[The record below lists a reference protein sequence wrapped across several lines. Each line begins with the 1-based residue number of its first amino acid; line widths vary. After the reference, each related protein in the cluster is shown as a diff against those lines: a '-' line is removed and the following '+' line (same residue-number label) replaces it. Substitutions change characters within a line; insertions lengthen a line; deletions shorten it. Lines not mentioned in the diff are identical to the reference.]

1 MAGAGKGTLGVA
13 GRVAVVGG
21 GILGLA
27 VARRIGQVMP
37 GAAVTVFEKESDVAQ
52 HQTGR
57 NSGVVHAG
65 LYYKP
70 GSLKATLTRRGVRLL
85 HEYTTARG
93 IRYEECGKVVV
104 AVDERE
110 VEPLEEIERRAR
122 SNGVPDVSMLDEAG
136 LRALEPHARGLA
148 ALHSPTTAI
157 VDYPAMARALRD
169 DVRDGGGTVRTGAE
183 VVAIDED
190 PSGVRLRIVVRG
202 GAPVPPNGHGP
213 VGENGMPGVTRVTEP
228 VGPFDLL
235 VACAGLQS
243 DLVAALTGEDP
254 SPRIVPFRGDYW
266 LLRPERRG
274 LVRGLIYPVPDPR
287 YPFLGIHL
295 TKRVDGE
302 VLVGPNAILATA
314 REGYRPSVL
323 KAAELRQ
330 TLAWPGF
337 HKMARQHWRTG
348 AKEVLRSA
356 SRRAFVAE
364 ARRYVPELTAGDVVR
379 GPAGVRAQAVAR
391 DGSLVDDFVLAVR
404 GRVVHVRN
412 APSPG
417 ATASLAIA
425 EHIVGQIVAENAA

>member
-1 MAGAGKGTLGVA
+1 MAE
-13 GRVAVVGG
+13 RIAVIGG

-27 VARRIGQVMP
+27 VARRLGQVVP
-37 GAAVTVFEKESDVAQ
+37 GSTVTVFEKEDDVAQ

-70 GSLKATLTRRGVRLL
+70 GSLKATLCRRGVGLL
-85 HEYTTARG
+85 REYCEARG

-104 AVDERE
+104 AVDDSELGR
-110 VEPLEEIERRAR
+110 LDDIARRATA
-122 SNGVPDVSMLDEAG
+122 NGVPGTRMLDAAE
-136 LRALEPHARGLA
+136 LRAIEPHARGVA

-157 VDYPAMARALRD
+157 VDYPAVARALRAD
-169 DVRDGGGTVRTGAE
+169 IVDAGGAVRTGAE
-183 VVAIDED
+183 VIGVDDGPA
-190 PSGVRLRIVVRG
+190 GVRLRLRVRG
-202 GAPVPPNGHGP
+202 TAPVAPNGNHHTAA
-213 VGENGMPGVTRVTEP
+213 VDNGTVRVVSES
-228 VGPFDLL
+228 VGPFDRL
-235 VACAGLQS
+235 VSCAGLHS
-243 DLVAALTGEDP
+243 DEVAALTGEDS
-254 SPRIVPFRGDYW
+254 SPRIIPFRGDYW

-302 VLVGPNAILATA
+302 VLVGPNAVLATA
-314 REGYRPSVL
+314 REGYTVGTLDRGD
-323 KAAELRQ
+323 LRQ
-330 TLAWPGF
+330 TLSWPGF
-337 HKMARQHWRTG
+337 QKMAKAHWRTG
-348 AKEVLRSA
+348 AKEILRTA
-356 SRRAFVAE
+356 SKRAFVAE
-364 ARRYVPELTAGDVVR
+364 ARRYVPELRTGDVVR

-425 EHIVGQIVAENAA
+425 EHIVADAVPERAS

>member
-1 MAGAGKGTLGVA
+1 MTS
-13 GRVAVVGG
+13 RIAVVGG

-27 VARRIGQVMP
+27 VARRLGQVVP
-37 GAAVTVFEKESDVAQ
+37 GSTVTVFEKEQDIAR

-70 GSLKATLTRRGVRLL
+70 GSLKATLCRRGVGLL
-85 HEYTTARG
+85 REFCETRG

-104 AVDERE
+104 AVDDSELGR
-110 VEPLEEIERRAR
+110 LDDIAARAEA
-122 SNGVPDVSMLDEAG
+122 NGVPDTRMLDADE
-136 LRALEPHARGLA
+136 LRKIEPHARGVR

-157 VDYPAMARALRD
+157 VDYPAVARALRAD
-169 DVRDGGGTVRTGAE
+169 ILDAGGVVRTGAE
-183 VVAIDED
+183 VIGVDD
-190 PSGVRLRIVVRG
+190 RSDGVRLRLRVRG
-202 GAPVPPNGHGP
+202 TAPVSPNGDHATALRAEGGSQGR
-213 VGENGMPGVTRVTEP
+213 VGGAVTIVSEST
-228 VGPFDLL
+228 GPFDLL
-235 VACAGLQS
+235 VSCAGLHS
-243 DLVAALTGEDP
+243 DKVAALTGEDS
-254 SPRIVPFRGDYW
+254 SPQIIPFRGDYW
-266 LLRPERRG
+266 LLRPDRRG
-274 LVRGLIYPVPDPR
+274 LVHGLIYPVPDPR

-302 VLVGPNAILATA
+302 VLVGPNAVLATA
-314 REGYRPSVL
+314 REGYTVGTVDRDD
-323 KAAELRQ
+323 LRQ
-330 TLAWPGF
+330 TLSWPGF
-337 HKMARQHWRTG
+337 HKMARTHWKTG
-348 AKEVLRSA
+348 AKEMLRTT

-364 ARRYVPELTAGDVVR
+364 ARRYVPELRAADVVR

-425 EHIVGQIVAENAA
+425 EHIVADAVPERAS

>member
-1 MAGAGKGTLGVA
+1 LGR
-13 GRVAVVGG
+13 RVAVIGG

-27 VARRIGQVMP
+27 VARRVTQVEP
-37 GAAVTVFEKESDVAQ
+37 GATVTVFEKEPGIAR

-70 GSLKATLTRRGVRLL
+70 GSLKATLCRRGVELL
-85 HEYTTARG
+85 TEFAAAHR
-93 IRYEECGKVVV
+93 IRYSECGKVVV
-104 AVDERE
+104 AVDDSELGR
-110 VEPLEEIERRAR
+110 LDDIAARAVA
-122 SNGVPDVSMLDEAG
+122 NGVPDTRMLTPAE
-136 LRALEPHARGLA
+136 LRAVEPHAFGVA
-148 ALHSPTTAI
+148 ALHSPRTGI
-157 VDYPAMARALRD
+157 IDYPAVAAALRD
-169 DVRDGGGTVRTGAE
+169 EVVDAGGAVRTGAE
-183 VVAIDED
+183 VVAVDERPD
-190 PSGVRLRIVVRG
+190 GVHVRLRVRG
-202 GAPVPPNGHGP
+202 QALVKPNGNHAASAG
-213 VGENGMPGVTRVTEP
+213 GVAEVTEP

-235 VACAGLQS
+235 LSCAGLQS
-243 DLVAALTGEDP
+243 DVVAELTGEDP

-266 LLRPERRG
+266 LLRPERRD

-302 VLVGPNAILATA
+302 VLVGPNAVLATA
-314 REGYRPSVL
+314 REGYTLGTVAR
-323 KAAELRQ
+323 ADLRG

-337 HKMARQHWRTG
+337 RKMARQHWKTG
-348 AKEVLRSA
+348 AKEIMRTV

-364 ARRYVPELTAGDVVR
+364 ARRYVPALAAGDVVR

-391 DGSLVDDFVLAVR
+391 DGSLVDDFVLASR
-404 GRVVHVRN
+404 GRVIHVRN

-425 EHIVGQIVAENAA
+425 EYIVNQVVPSAA

>member
-1 MAGAGKGTLGVA
+1 MPEHI
-13 GRVAVVGG
+13 AVVGG

-27 VARRIGQVMP
+27 VARRLGQVMP
-37 GAAVTVFEKESDVAQ
+37 GSTVTVFEKEPDIAQ

-70 GSLKATLTRRGVRLL
+70 GSLKATLCRRGVGLL
-85 HEYTTARG
+85 REYCEARG
-93 IRYEECGKVVV
+93 IRYDECGKVVV
-104 AVDERE
+104 AVDDSELDR
-110 VEPLEEIERRAR
+110 LADIAHRADA
-122 SNGVPDVSMLDEAG
+122 NGVPDTRMLDAAE
-136 LRALEPHARGLA
+136 LRAIEPHARGVA

-157 VDYPAMARALRD
+157 VDYPAVARAMRADILD
-169 DVRDGGGTVRTGAE
+169 AGGAVRTGAE
-183 VVAIDED
+183 VIGVDDDKE
-190 PSGVRLRIVVRG
+190 GVRLRVRVRG
-202 GAPVPPNGHGP
+202 QAAVRPNGSHRTSSVDGGL
-213 VGENGMPGVTRVTEP
+213 VHAVSES

-235 VACAGLQS
+235 ISCAGLHS
-243 DLVAALTGEDP
+243 DQVAALTGEDS
-254 SPRIVPFRGDYW
+254 SPRIIPFRGDYW
-266 LLRPERRG
+266 LLRPERRS

-302 VLVGPNAILATA
+302 ILVGPNAVLATA
-314 REGYRPSVL
+314 REGYTVGTLDRGD
-323 KAAELRQ
+323 LRQ

-337 HKMARQHWRTG
+337 RSMAKTHWRTG
-348 AKEVLRSA
+348 AKEMLRTA
-356 SRRAFVAE
+356 SKRAFVAE
-364 ARRYVPELTAGDVVR
+364 ARRYVPELRAADVVR

-425 EHIVGQIVAENAA
+425 EHIVADVVPERAS

>member
-1 MAGAGKGTLGVA
+1 MAE
-13 GRVAVVGG
+13 RIAVIGG

-27 VARRIGQVMP
+27 VARRLGQVVP
-37 GAAVTVFEKESDVAQ
+37 GSTVTVFEKEHDVAQ

-70 GSLKATLTRRGVRLL
+70 GSLKATLCRRGVGMLR
-85 HEYTTARG
+85 EYCESRG
-93 IRYEECGKVVV
+93 IRYDECGKVVV
-104 AVDERE
+104 AVDDSELDR
-110 VEPLEEIERRAR
+110 LADIAGRAEA
-122 SNGVPDVSMLDEAG
+122 NGVPDTRMLDAAE
-136 LRALEPHARGLA
+136 LRAIEPHARGVA

-157 VDYPAMARALRD
+157 VDYPAVARALRAD
-169 DVRDGGGTVRTGAE
+169 ILDAGGTVRTGAE
-183 VVAIDED
+183 VIGVDDGAA
-190 PSGVRLRIVVRG
+190 GVRLRVRVRG
-202 GAPVPPNGHGP
+202 KASIRPNGTRHTATND
-213 VGENGMPGVTRVTEP
+213 NGLVETVSES

-235 VACAGLQS
+235 ISCAGLHS
-243 DLVAALTGEDP
+243 DEVAALTGEDS
-254 SPRIVPFRGDYW
+254 SPRIIPFRGDYW

-302 VLVGPNAILATA
+302 ILVGPNAVLATA
-314 REGYRPSVL
+314 REGYTVGTFDRGD
-323 KAAELRQ
+323 LRQ

-337 HKMARQHWRTG
+337 QKMARTHWRTG
-348 AKEVLRSA
+348 AKEMLRTA
-356 SRRAFVAE
+356 SKRAFVAE
-364 ARRYVPELTAGDVVR
+364 ARRYVPELRSADVVR

-425 EHIVGQIVAENAA
+425 EHIVADAVPERAS

>member
-1 MAGAGKGTLGVA
+1 MAE
-13 GRVAVVGG
+13 RIAVIGG

-27 VARRIGQVMP
+27 VARRLGQVMP
-37 GAAVTVFEKESDVAQ
+37 GSTVTVFEKEQDVAQ

-70 GSLKATLTRRGVRLL
+70 GSLKATLCRRGVGLL
-85 HEYTTARG
+85 REYCESRG

-104 AVDERE
+104 AVDDSELER
-110 VEPLEEIERRAR
+110 LADIASRATA
-122 SNGVPDVSMLDEAG
+122 NGVPDTRMLDAAE
-136 LRALEPHARGLA
+136 LRAIEPHARGVA

-157 VDYPAMARALRD
+157 VDYPAVARALRAD
-169 DVRDGGGTVRTGAE
+169 ILDAGGSVRTGAE
-183 VVAIDED
+183 VIGVED
-190 PSGVRLRIVVRG
+190 GTAGVRLRVRVRG
-202 GAPVPPNGHGP
+202 SAAIRPNGTRRTVAG
-213 VGENGMPGVTRVTEP
+213 NGGLVETVSES

-235 VACAGLQS
+235 ISCAGLHS
-243 DLVAALTGEDP
+243 DEVAALTGEDS
-254 SPRIVPFRGDYW
+254 SPRIIPFRGDYW
-266 LLRPERRG
+266 LLRPERRS

-302 VLVGPNAILATA
+302 ILVGPNAVLATA
-314 REGYRPSVL
+314 REGYTVGTLDRGD
-323 KAAELRQ
+323 LRQ
-330 TLAWPGF
+330 TLSWPGF
-337 HKMARQHWRTG
+337 HRMAKTHWRTG
-348 AKEVLRSA
+348 AKEMLRTA
-356 SRRAFVAE
+356 SKRAFVAE
-364 ARRYVPELTAGDVVR
+364 ARRYVPELRAADVVR

-391 DGSLVDDFVLAVR
+391 DGSLVDDFVLAFS

-425 EHIVGQIVAENAA
+425 EHIVADVVPERAS

>member
-1 MAGAGKGTLGVA
+1 MAS
-13 GRVAVVGG
+13 RVAVIGG

-27 VARRIGQVMP
+27 VARRISQVEA
-37 GAAVTVFEKESDVAQ
+37 GATVTVFEKEQAVAQ

-65 LYYKP
+65 LYYQP
-70 GSLKATLTRRGVRLL
+70 GSLKATLCRRGVGLL
-85 HEYTTARG
+85 KEFVAAKG
-93 IRYEECGKVVV
+93 IAYDECGKVVV
-104 AVDERE
+104 AVDDSELGR
-110 VEPLEEIERRAR
+110 LDDIAARAIA
-122 SNGVPDVSMLDEAG
+122 NGVPDTAMLDAAG
-136 LRALEPHARGLA
+136 LRKLEPHAHGVA

-157 VDYPAMARALRD
+157 VDYKAMARALRD
-169 DVRDGGGTVRTGAE
+169 DVVDAGGAVRTGAE
-183 VVAIDED
+183 VIAVDDSPA
-190 PSGVRLRIVVRG
+190 GVYLRLRVSGTAAVKPNGSSGTARSGG
-202 GAPVPPNGHGP
+202 GA
-213 VGENGMPGVTRVTEP
+213 VTTVSER

-235 VACAGLQS
+235 ISCAGLQS
-243 DLVAALTGEDP
+243 DAVAALTGEDP

-274 LVRGLIYPVPDPR
+274 LVNGLIYPVPDPR

-302 VLVGPNAILATA
+302 ILVGPNAVLATA
-314 REGYRPSVL
+314 REGYTVGTLRTADL
-323 KAAELRQ
+323 KQ

-337 HKMARQHWRTG
+337 QKMAKQHWKTG
-348 AKEVLRSA
+348 AKEMLRTA
-356 SRRAFVAE
+356 SKRAFVAE
-364 ARRYVPELTAGDVVR
+364 ARRYVPELRAADVVR

-425 EHIVGQIVAENAA
+425 EHIVGKIVPEPAA